1 MENPA
6 ARFRL
11 IAFGSPFAYNC
22 HSDSTAPAGTHEI
35 TGREYAILSRIAQLF
50 QNPLQFLYILP
61 AIIIGLTVHE
71 WAHAYA
77 AYRLGDPTAR
87 NLGRMTLNPIAHIDP
102 IGFIML
108 LLVGFG
114 WAKPVPINSRNFK
127 HFKRDD
133 IIVSLAGITMNILVA
148 FVFSFIY
155 VAGFLKWGLGTNEAF
170 TSIIGSI
177 ISINL
182 ALAIFN
188 LIPIYPLDG
197 SHVLESLL
205 IRKIP
210 RFFMFLHQYGQWILI
225 LLLVTGLVSTV
236 LGYLVS
242 GITGGFFTVAAWF
255 INLF

>member
-1 MENPA
+1 M
-6 ARFRL
+6 
-11 IAFGSPFAYNC
+11 
-22 HSDSTAPAGTHEI
+22 
-35 TGREYAILSRIAQLF
+35 SRIAQLF

-87 NLGRMTLNPIAHIDP
+87 NMGRMTLNPIAHIDP

-148 FVFSFIY
+148 FVLSFIY

-197 SHVLESLL
+197 SHVAESLL
-205 IRKIP
+205 MHKIP
-210 RFFMFLHQYGQWILI
+210 RVFWFLRQYGQFI
-225 LLLVTGLVSTV
+225 LLALLLTNIVSTV
-236 LGYLVS
+236 LGYLIS
-242 GITGGFFTVAAWF
+242 GITSGFFSVAAWV